1 MLKEDWKTLAEH
13 RLSTAMENYR
23 AAINLQAADMYRIAN
38 NRAYYSMFHSMR
50 AVLALEGKDF
60 KKHSSL
66 LGYFNQQY
74 ISTDIFPR
82 ELSKRITQASV
93 IRNESDYNDFYIVN
107 KSETQEQVE
116 SAKIVYDTVSS
127 YLESR
132 FAEAGEG

>member
-1 MLKEDWKTLAEH
+1 
-13 RLSTAMENYR
+13 
-23 AAINLQAADMYRIAN
+23 
-38 NRAYYSMFHSMR
+38 MR

-74 ISTDIFPR
+74 INTDIFPR

-107 KSETQEQVE
+107 KAETQEQVE
-116 SAKIVYDTVSS
+116 SAKVVHDAVSK

-132 FAEAGEG
+132 FNESDISGE